1 MAAFIVRTGENTLEA
16 ARQALLAAGSADD
29 AAQSAAYAGGF
40 ETPEYAS
47 QSAGNAATT
56 EGQIFRVP
64 LGTTP
69 QTFNWY
75 RRLASGS
82 ELVSPLA
89 TTTQLASS
97 AGAGAVGFLQSGTGA
112 AARTVQDK
120 LRDVVSVKDFGAVG
134 NNSANDTAAIQA
146 AIDAAAAA
154 GGEVYFPVGTYR
166 FTALTISGRVALR
179 FASGANLVK
188 TTTTGNG
195 ISIVGSGSRIFGIK
209 IEGRPRM
216 SALAACTAGA
226 MIYCENA
233 GQVALDVR
241 IDQFPAAA
249 YRGIELYNVSQ
260 AVLDGAVQNCVERGL
275 YARDCLDVTLKPGS
289 RFDANGTVG
298 VEMDTVSG
306 VYGYC
311 TAYGNGTNNYR
322 LVTTIGSPVLADTNG
337 FHFWTGA
344 IADTGGAHN
353 WYCESLYRSVFDA
366 CWAATQS
373 STTTDQHGFY
383 FKDCGGIEM
392 SNSIAE
398 NCNGSGLFND
408 NSDIIVTGGRYNHN
422 GVQAGSTDRAGITAQ
437 GASAKLIIGGSA
449 LVDRFMGAKT
459 QTYGLNVKNTIA
471 RLKVTHS
478 DLTDNAGAP
487 YVISATPAEFYE
499 SGNSAGESENIAS
512 AATITLPWFGQRF
525 VITGN
530 TNIGTINTMYKGRR
544 VDFMFTGTP
553 SVLAGYGLVMAG
565 NFSATANDTISFMC
579 ADGATV
585 VELSRSVNA

>member
-1 MAAFIVRTGENTLEA
+1 MATINQLSSVDTLADGDQFPLFSEA
-16 ARQALLAAGSADD
+16 QGDARKVSFETLKGAVADKFVSLGAL
-29 AAQSAAYAGGF
+29 AAQSGATLVGCNGGTNVQQELDALDTGKANLSALAA
-40 ETPEYAS
+40 S
-47 QSAGNAATT
+47 
-56 EGQIFRVP
+56 
-64 LGTTP
+64 
-69 QTFNWY
+69 
-75 RRLASGS
+75 SGS
-82 ELVSPLA
+82 SL
-89 TTTQLASS
+89 
-97 AGAGAVGFLQSGTGA
+97 VGFVQSGTGA
-112 AARTVQDK
+112 TARTVQDK
-120 LRDVVSVKDFGAVG
+120 LRDTVSVKDFGAVG
-134 NNSANDTAAIQA
+134 DNSADDTAAMQA
-146 AIDAAAAA
+146 AINAAAAVA
-154 GGEVYFPVGTYR
+154 GEVYFPVGTYR
-166 FTALTISGRVALR
+166 FTNLTISGRVALR

-216 SALAACTAGA
+216 SALTACTAGA
-226 MIYCENA
+226 MIYVENA
-233 GQVALDVR
+233 GQVSIDVR
-241 IDQFPAAA
+241 IDQFPAAT

-260 AVLDGAVQNCVERGL
+260 ATIDGAVQNCVERGL

-311 TAYGNGTNNYR
+311 TAYGNGANNYR

-344 IADTGGAHN
+344 IADNGGAHN
-353 WYCESLYRSVFDA
+353 WYCENLYRSVFDA

-373 STTTDQHGFY
+373 GTAADQHGFY
-383 FKDCGGIEM
+383 FKNCGGIEM

-398 NCNGSGLFND
+398 NCNGSGLFSD

-422 GVQAGSTDRAGITAQ
+422 GVQAGSTDRAGITVQ
-437 GASAKLIIGGSA
+437 GASAIILIDGVA
-449 LVDRFMGAKT
+449 MVDRFMGAKT
-459 QTYGLNVKNTIA
+459 QTYGLKVKNTIT
-471 RLKVTHS
+471 RLKVTDS

-487 YVISATPAEFYE
+487 YLISATPAEFYE
-499 SGNSAGESENIAS
+499 SGNSTGESENIAS

-553 SVLAGYGLVMAG
+553 SVLPGYGLVMAG
-565 NFSATANDTISFMC
+565 SFSATANDTISFMC